1 MGEMQFMDNVL
12 SKHYAN
18 GLKYHKSMGFYEK
31 WPEYER
37 FLAGDQWPAATER
50 TKGLPRPVFNL
61 IAYIQTHKKAAVMG
75 DSIKMVYTSEEID
88 EAGVDPL
95 IDNAMN
101 GADKF
106 TKFADAT
113 WERLDQDKLNDE
125 MLVSASNC
133 GTGILHYYWNNT
145 IKGGLTNKYIG
156 DFEGEVIDPA
166 NCFFGDTQCTD
177 VQKQP
182 YILISHRELTKNVIE
197 AARKGGVPETLVSLI
212 NADKNTNDE
221 LYDAAKHEME
231 DMGKVTVLTEY
242 YKKNGNVY
250 FKKVC
255 NDVVIVPETN
265 TMLTRYPIAVMTWRP
280 RKKCSYGIG
289 DTEGLIANQK
299 GVNFSLAMMLLSQ
312 QQTGWPKLLA
322 KPGAI
327 KQQITNAPGEIITD
341 YYVGDG
347 DGIKYMNTQSF
358 SANTFGL
365 VDKFISLTKDLSG
378 ANDASMGI
386 APGADMSAQAIMLL
400 QRSAGVPLEDIKKR
414 FYRCVEDIGRIW
426 EDIWKTKYNLP
437 RKVKVTGEDGN
448 DAMMEFTGTDYKD
461 APMSLKIDIGP
472 ASTYSEFTAQ
482 STLDKLYDKGAI
494 DTVTYLKFSSKTAV
508 PFKTELIKELENQM
522 QVSID
527 GGALDGASGGNMEML
542 DNSQGMPEM
551 GISEVK
557 EPNI

>member
-156 DFEGEVIDPA
+156 DFEGEFIDPA

-365 VDKFISLTKDLSG
+365 VDKFISLTKDLNG

>member
-156 DFEGEVIDPA
+156 DFEGEFIDPA

-299 GVNFSLAMMLLSQ
+299 GINFSLAMMLLSQ

>member
-156 DFEGEVIDPA
+156 DFEGEFIDPA

-265 TMLTRYPIAVMTWRP
+265 TMLTRYPIAVMTWKP

-299 GVNFSLAMMLLSQ
+299 GINFSLAMMLLSQ